1 MHSTISA
8 PSRYLH
14 HETQTP
20 ASILLKRRLG
30 KQYTTTIMQTVT
42 SAPMRG
48 DQPPQ
53 IDAESFDDTDEVVL
67 LGGRNHPVTMAPYY
81 FNNERDRTERR
92 IA

>member
-1 MHSTISA
+1 MHSTIFA
-8 PSRYLH
+8 TSRYSY

-30 KQYTTTIMQTVT
+30 KQYTTTIMQTIT

-53 IDAESFDDTDEVVL
+53 IDAESSDDTDEVVD
-67 LGGRNHPVTMAPYY
+67 GRNHPVTMDPIYS
-81 FNNERDRTERR
+81 NNERDRTERR